1 MAVSNDIKGSL
12 KLWLGRLFDL
22 NSECTHVQYRRVDLI
37 SRMTLLLI
45 FLPIIFIE
53 MFYLDYLN
61 ANTAKS
67 IVMITTL
74 LFVVLYYL
82 ATFSNEVRRFKFR
95 GKSPIIYCTSVIC
108 GIVIICIMLFM
119 NLTSDFK
126 VTPMLFVMV
135 MLISILP
142 TVRNS
147 YKVKQDDNYF
157 RN

>member
-22 NSECTHVQYRRVDLI
+22 NSECTHVQYRRVDLL
-37 SRMTLLLI
+37 SRMSLLLI
-45 FLPIIFIE
+45 FMPIIFIE
-53 MFYLDYLN
+53 MYFSDYLN
-61 ANTAKS
+61 ANTAES
-67 IVMITTL
+67 IFLITTL

-95 GKSPIIYCTSVIC
+95 EKSPIIYCASAIC
-108 GIVIICIMLFM
+108 GIVIICIMFFM
-119 NLTSDFK
+119 HLISDFK
-126 VTPMLFVMV
+126 MTPLLFVMV

-147 YKVKQDDNYF
+147 YKMKQDDNYF

>member
-1 MAVSNDIKGSL
+1 MAISNDIKGSL

-37 SRMTLLLI
+37 SRMSLLVI
-45 FLPIIFIE
+45 FMPIIFIE
-53 MFYLDYLN
+53 MLYLDHLN
-61 ANTAKS
+61 SNTSKI
-67 IVMITTL
+67 IVLITSL
-74 LFVVLYYL
+74 LFVTLYYL

-95 GKSPIIYCTSVIC
+95 EKSPIIYFASVIC
-108 GIVIICIMLFM
+108 GIAIICILLFM
-119 NLTSDFK
+119 HFNSGFK